1 MSKFI
6 ENNIRIITFV
16 VTFALLYFMNDVIT
30 VNSIDAI
37 LTSFLGILSVFTCL
51 LIGIAAKLLSD
62 QDKRFIKIAKT
73 SGAYQ
78 MLLRST
84 YVAIVYCVISI
95 PFAIVAELL
104 ACGVLK
110 LVILSVCFGSFSS
123 ALLVGYLFIKL
134 MECNSSD
141 L

>member
-6 ENNIRIITFV
+6 EKYIRIITFV
-16 VTFALLYFMNDVIT
+16 VTFTLLYFMNDVIT
-30 VNSIDAI
+30 VSSIDSL
-37 LTSFLGILSVFTCL
+37 LTSFLSILSIFTCF
-51 LIGIAAKLLSD
+51 LIGVAATLLSN

-78 MLLRST
+78 MLLHCT
-84 YVAIVYCVISI
+84 YVAIVYCVLSI

-104 ACGVLK
+104 TSGILK
-110 LVILSVCFGSFSS
+110 LVSLSVCFGSFSS
-123 ALLVGYLFIKL
+123 ALLIGYLFIKL